1 MRITGFYNCR
11 SEGTYHTHVTIVLS
25 TPPGVLNLTM
35 YTVIPHLEESQA
47 SHLTVIKKKKIGWK
61 VEFSG
66 VLIFQIHLSYN
77 RGHIYEP
84 KPNNN

>member
-35 YTVIPHLEESQA
+35 YTDIPNLEESQA
-47 SHLTVIKKKKIGWK
+47 SHLTVIKKKKLVGKWNFL
-61 VEFSG
+61 VC
-66 VLIFQIHLSYN
+66 
-77 RGHIYEP
+77 
-84 KPNNN
+84 

>member
-47 SHLTVIKKKKIGWK
+47 SHLTVIKKKKNWL
-61 VEFSG
+61 ESG
-66 VLIFQIHLSYN
+66 IFWCVDLSDTFIIQQGTHL
-77 RGHIYEP
+77 
-84 KPNNN
+84 